1 MISAGLPASSL
12 RSLPG
17 GIGIF
22 RRKRLGMFGIIKLTI
37 HTITGMWV
45 SIVLFKLMTNGWS
58 GFYFQCCVL
67 SPVFLTV
74 SWLLSG
80 EWLAEKVRL
89 NPHVQPYSFTRY
101 AFLKRAKRCSTTTKR
116 PERSKLPALLRQTSR
131 PLRRYLPRFARQSR
145 HHD

>member
-1 MISAGLPASSL
+1 
-12 RSLPG
+12 
-17 GIGIF
+17 
-22 RRKRLGMFGIIKLTI
+22 MFGIIKLTI

-67 SPVFLTV
+67 SLVFLTV

-80 EWLAEKVRL
+80 EWLAGKSKAEPSRSTL
-89 NPHVQPYSFTRY
+89 LSFTRY
-101 AFLKRAKRCSTTTKR
+101 AFKAGKDVPLQRKR